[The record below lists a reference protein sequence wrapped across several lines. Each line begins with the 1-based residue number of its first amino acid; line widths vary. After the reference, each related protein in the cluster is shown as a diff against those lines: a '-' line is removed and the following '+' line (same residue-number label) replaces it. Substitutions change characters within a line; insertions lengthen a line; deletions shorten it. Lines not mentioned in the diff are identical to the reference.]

1 MKRLLTEES
10 VANLNHQLNDVMDA
24 KNIMNDVQLNIIGG
38 DNNNLMNDNAVIV
51 DQIELKLGSSNLAKS
66 ISIDTTG
73 RVYLEGDNDRLLS
86 PYIDELVTI
95 SQIGMRLNMW
105 FNDLPIDAPK

>member
-38 DNNNLMNDNAVIV
+38 DTNNLRN
-51 DQIELKLGSSNLAKS
+51 
-66 ISIDTTG
+66 
-73 RVYLEGDNDRLLS
+73 
-86 PYIDELVTI
+86 
-95 SQIGMRLNMW
+95 
-105 FNDLPIDAPK
+105 